1 MRNHRLFIYFV
12 DRGKERVY
20 NINIKSKKGFK
31 ENDFKRGRSD
41 RTPSLAKVG
50 SSSQ

>member
-1 MRNHRLFIYFV
+1 MRNHRLFYLFV
-12 DRGKERVY
+12 DRGKGRVY
-20 NINIKSKKGFK
+20 NINIKPKKGFK
-31 ENDFKRGRSD
+31 ENDFKRGRSN